1 MKDQKEP
8 NPEIARGAILD
19 IVKNQIRDNYP
30 PETKETLNRLVAE
43 GLSEERATKLI
54 ACAVSTEVFHTLK
67 HQEPFN
73 AERYIK
79 NLKKLPKLPWE

>member
-1 MKDQKEP
+1 MKNPKEP
-8 NPEIARGAILD
+8 DAEIARAAILE
-19 IVKNQIRDNYP
+19 IVQNQIRDNYP
-30 PETKETLNRLVAE
+30 PETKETLNRLIAG
-43 GLSEERATKLI
+43 GLSKEEATKLI

-79 NLKKLPKLPWE
+79 NLKRLPKLPWE

>member
-1 MKDQKEP
+1 MKNPNEP
-8 NPEIARGAILD
+8 DPEIARAAILE
-19 IVKNQIRDNYP
+19 IVQNQIRDNYP
-30 PETKETLNRLVAE
+30 PETKETLNRLIA
-43 GLSEERATKLI
+43 GGISEEEATKLI

-73 AERYIK
+73 QERYIK

>member
-1 MKDQKEP
+1 MKNPKEP
-8 NPEIARGAILD
+8 DPAIARAAILD

-30 PETKETLNRLVAE
+30 PETKETLDRLMAE
-43 GLSEERATKLI
+43 GISKEEATKLI

-67 HQEPFN
+67 HHEPYN
-73 AERYIK
+73 QERYIK